1 MDWVVVCDA
10 WWWCLNPLLVVV
22 VVLLKP
28 FTGVG
33 AVDVLEHAGPVGVL
47 LLLESRCAFGWLG
60 CERCLGRFSGAVFVE
75 CEEPPWW
82 CAVGGCDCWAATSG
96 AGRHLGRGHPCR
108 RRAGVVR
115 GHIGT
120 RAGGRLR
127 GLDLAR
133 PSSSECGLKF
143 GLPARCTRACA
154 MRRRR
159 PAGEATDDRS
169 RAAVASRLCRVRR
182 VTRRSATTGTTR
194 RHVVP
199 TPALSQK
206 C

>member
-1 MDWVVVCDA
+1 MCVCVV
-10 WWWCLNPLLVVV
+10 
-22 VVLLKP
+22 
-28 FTGVG
+28 GQRS
-33 AVDVLEHAGPVGVL
+33 VGVL
-47 LLLESRCAFGWLG
+47 LLLESRCAFGWLVG

-96 AGRHLGRGHPCR
+96 AGRRLGRGHPCR

-115 GHIGT
+115 GHVGT

-133 PSSSECGLKF
+133 PSSSEF
-143 GLPARCTRACA
+143 GLPASCTRACA

-159 PAGEATDDRS
+159 PAGDHGRS
-169 RAAVASRLCRVRR
+169 VTCAAVASRDSAASGASRDGQRR
-182 VTRRSATTGTTR
+182 RGRREGTSC
-194 RHVVP
+194 P
-199 TPALSQK
+199 PLPCAKNAEKS
-206 C
+206 